1 MNILGTRFVWSMIKY
16 MLKCVIRSGAS
27 ALWRFIGSFSFS
39 IYFHRFSLFFLPQ
52 MIFSAVYVFSPIDII
67 PEGISVVLHF
77 IKMCYLDNTN
87 MKSTVG
93 LNPQRFWE

>member
-1 MNILGTRFVWSMIKY
+1 
-16 MLKCVIRSGAS
+16 MLSDL
-27 ALWRFIGSFSFS
+27 ALVHCGDLLDLSHFLFISTDSHF
-39 IYFHRFSLFFLPQ
+39 FFLPQ